1 RQGETGTVVI
11 GCYMDGAAMNNR
23 QFLRQCEANS
33 MMCAALR
40 AVGLPLGG
48 LSFKDRFQLSW
59 RYVQCTIRHGNC
71 KVSRR
76 HTGAHVYGAC
86 GRAELDNVRYQVDQ
100 DRFDLGCVE
109 GHIERFDGDGKIDFE
124 LLLISE

>member
-1 RQGETGTVVI
+1 
-11 GCYMDGAAMNNR
+11 MDGCAINNR
-23 QFLRQCEANS
+23 QFLRQCEANP

-59 RYVQCTIRHGNC
+59 RYMQCTIRHSNR

-86 GRAELDNVRYQVDQ
+86 GGAELDNVRYQVDQ
-100 DRFDLGCVE
+100 DRFDLGGVE
-109 GHIERFDGDGKIDFE
+109 GTIERAAGEGQ
-124 LLLISE
+124 ISSGLSL